1 MKKISTKRAK
11 ALQIPKKVKEA
22 VYERDGG
29 LCVVCGRRGL
39 PEAHYIPR
47 SKGGLGIEQNV
58 VCLCR
63 DCHNKFDFGD
73 GETVAFMDSMIQMYL
88 REHYIDWSV
97 DDLVYK
103 KYGGIFDEIN
113 DTELDD

>member
-1 MKKISTKRAK
+1 MKRISSEAAKAKQISTKT
-11 ALQIPKKVKEA
+11 KKI
-22 VYERDGG
+22 VYERDNG

-47 SKGGLGIEQNV
+47 SAGGLGIEQNI

-73 GETVAFMDSMIQMYL
+73 GETMDTYGEIIRNYL
-88 REHYIDWSV
+88 KSKYPDW
-97 DDLVYK
+97 DEDKLIYK
-103 KYGGIFDEIN
+103 KYGGA
-113 DTELDD
+113 L